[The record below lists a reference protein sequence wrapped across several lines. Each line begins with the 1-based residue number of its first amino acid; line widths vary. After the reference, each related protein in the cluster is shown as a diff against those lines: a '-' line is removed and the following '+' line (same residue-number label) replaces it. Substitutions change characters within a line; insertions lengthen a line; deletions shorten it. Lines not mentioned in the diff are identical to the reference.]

1 MATVTAYAFVV
12 TAIGFG
18 LFLIGFGIRGAIKVW
33 KKAERSS

>member
-18 LFLIGFGIRGAIKVW
+18 LFLIGFGLRGAIKVW
-33 KKAERSS
+33 KKVERSS

>member
-18 LFLIGFGIRGAIKVW
+18 LFLIGFGLRGAIKVW
-33 KKAERSS
+33 RKTERSS